1 MYHKPVLIDQSI
13 DGLKINPNGIYVDA
27 TFGGGGHSREILT
40 HLNEGRL
47 FAFDRDPDSESNM
60 IDDRKFKMLTTNY
73 KNMRR
78 FLRLEGVQKVDGV
91 IADLGIS
98 SHQINIPD
106 RGFSFRFDAALD
118 MRMDQT
124 SKVNAKEVLNG
135 YSEKELSRVF
145 YNYGEIKNSH
155 KLSAEIVKAR
165 EEKDLSTTFDLL
177 DVVEGFASKSKKNQ
191 FFSKVF
197 QAIRIEVNNEIES
210 LRIMLEDTINLLNP
224 GGRLVVI
231 SYHSLEDRMVKN
243 LFKKGD
249 INGEVI
255 KDIFGNITNKKFKQ
269 IHKKVIVPDNIEK
282 HENNR
287 SRSAKL
293 RIGERI

>member
-1 MYHKPVLIDQSI
+1 MYHKPVLLDQSI
-13 DGLKINPNGIYVDA
+13 EGLKIDPNGIYVDA
-27 TFGGGGHSREILT
+27 TFGGGGHSREILS
-40 HLNEGRL
+40 HLNEGKL
-47 FAFDRDPDSESNM
+47 FAFDRDPDAESNM
-60 IDDRKFKMLTTNY
+60 INNRKFKMLTTNY

-78 FLRLEGVQKVDGV
+78 FLRLEGVHKVDGV

-98 SHQINIPD
+98 SHQINIPS

-124 SKVNAKEVLNG
+124 SKVNAKEVLNV

-145 YNYGEIKNSH
+145 YNYGEIKNAH
-155 KLSAEIVKAR
+155 KLSSEIVKSR
-165 EEKDLSTTFDLL
+165 GEKDLSTTFDLL
-177 DVVEGFASKSKKNQ
+177 KVVEGFVPKSKKNQ

-197 QAIRIEVNNEIES
+197 QSIRIEVNNEIES
-210 LRIMLEDTINLLNP
+210 LRIMLEDTINLLNS

-249 INGEVI
+249 INGEVM
-255 KDIFGNITNKKFKQ
+255 KDVFGNITNKKFKQ
-269 IHKKVIVPDNIEK
+269 IHKKVIVPDNIEQ